1 MNQRIA
7 ERTLLHMIVTSAGGL
22 MDAYSY
28 LLHGKVFATGQTG
41 NFVLLA
47 IHFASFHWSGVFH
60 YLTPILCFWLGIFT
74 AKHLQYTYFSK
85 QQVSWKRG
93 ILIIE
98 MLLFSVLAILPNTVS
113 DLLCNSLISFCA
125 AMQFSCFR
133 TFGSNVPYASVFCTG
148 NMRSCAE
155 SLYLGIVHKQKGEL
169 GKAFRY
175 FGILS
180 SFFIGVLLGV
190 LGEQLWGIQSAFLIV
205 GVLGIAFGLLCFER
219 ELKEESI

>member
-1 MNQRIA
+1 
-7 ERTLLHMIVTSAGGL
+7 

-47 IHFASFHWSGVFH
+47 IHFASLDYDGVIH
-60 YLTPILCFWLGIFT
+60 YITPILCFWVGVFL
-74 AKHLQYTYFSK
+74 AKHLQYTYFSNE
-85 QQVSWKRG
+85 QLSWKCG

-98 MLLFSVLAILPNTVS
+98 MILFSILAIFPHTVS
-113 DLLCNSLISFCA
+113 DFVCNSLISFCA

-133 TFGSNVPYASVFCTG
+133 TIGGNVPYASVFCTG

-155 SLYLGIVHKQKGEL
+155 SLYLGVVHHNKEEL
-169 GKAFRY
+169 RKALRY

-180 SFFIGVLLGV
+180 SFFVGVLLGV
-190 LGEQLWGIQSAFLIV
+190 LGERLWDTQSAFMIV
-205 GVLGIAFGLLCFER
+205 GLLGIAVSMMYMDMR
-219 ELKEESI
+219 KKVEE